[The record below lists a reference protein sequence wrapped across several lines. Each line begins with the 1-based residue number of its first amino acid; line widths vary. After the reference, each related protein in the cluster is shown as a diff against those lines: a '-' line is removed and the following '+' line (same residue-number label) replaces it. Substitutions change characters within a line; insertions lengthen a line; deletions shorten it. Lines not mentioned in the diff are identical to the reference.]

1 MKVDSRILIGLGVV
15 VVGIIVYI
23 IIKSNKDKDDDDK
36 NDDKEDNT
44 KTNKARLDRLEKA
57 LTNAGI
63 DTLED
68 FGESQK
74 MTSTQEETG
83 FTKSEL
89 FNIINQYFPT
99 SLCVVEKLLDDG
111 LMNVNNKIRTH
122 YQLVENPEGKV
133 EKRESEY
140 TSDIENNM
148 YLDNFDQ
155 NLLTRGLLIS
165 SFMVSSLIFALE
177 NDNLDNWYSTF
188 IGIMSMM
195 SLREE
200 DSMFASYDEDHEDPY
215 STLVLYWQMGDG
227 TSKNP
232 EDYIEAGWLYDRPTN
247 ADGSRVQ
254 YIKFTPKIQF
264 DRNKEKIEELKQF
277 IVMVFY
283 DYMVKCNSE

>member
-1 MKVDSRILIGLGVV
+1 MKVDRRILIGLGVV

-23 IIKSNKDKDDDDK
+23 IIKNSNKDDDDDDK

-68 FGESQK
+68 FGESVQA

-111 LMNVNNKIRTH
+111 LMNDNNKIRTH
-122 YQLVENPEGKV
+122 YQLVENHEGKV

-140 TSDIENNM
+140 ILGSNM
-148 YLDNFDQ
+148 YLANFDQ

-165 SFMVSSLIFALE
+165 SFIMSSLIFALE

-232 EDYIEAGWLYDRPTN
+232 EDYIEAGWIYDRPTN
-247 ADGSRVQ
+247 ADGSMVQ

-264 DRNKEKIEELKQF
+264 DRNKEKIEDLKQF